1 LTGCCPFQIHI
12 GLIQTCRGM
21 RIGGSACECIG
32 GIGLLLLSRCGKI
45 VEGLSASGFR
55 LCVLC
60 GRLRLFDGR
69 LGKAHADLIA
79 GRVDNHQQIALGC
92 ETIAAVAAAQ

>member
-1 LTGCCPFQIHI
+1 
-12 GLIQTCRGM
+12 
-21 RIGGSACECIG
+21 
-32 GIGLLLLSRCGKI
+32 
-45 VEGLSASGFR
+45 
-55 LCVLC
+55 
-60 GRLRLFDGR
+60 LFDGR